1 MELASQVKSIDRGR
15 FDEKPQPQRPAVYQS
30 EQLLQAAERSDSSSV
45 TVFRFCSFSQ
55 LFHGNASFVI
65 FL

>member
-30 EQLLQAAERSDSSSV
+30 EQLQAAERSNHSV
-45 TVFRFCSFSQ
+45 ENS
-55 LFHGNASFVI
+55 
-65 FL
+65 

>member
-1 MELASQVKSIDRGR
+1 MKNRNLRG
-15 FDEKPQPQRPAVYQS
+15 QRYQS
-30 EQLLQAAERSDSSSV
+30 EQLQAAERSDSSSV